1 MHLVDSVLMRTISS
15 TQAQKSFGELVTNAI
30 REPISITKHTKE
42 VFVIVPSHEYHKMK
56 RAYEDITK
64 KLSTPKKRVAS
75 SYIGAAKGLFSS
87 VEDVDN
93 FISKERN
100 SWQ

>member
-1 MHLVDSVLMRTISS
+1 MRTISS
-15 TQAQKSFGELVTNAI
+15 TQAQKSFGELVTSAI

-56 RAYEDITK
+56 QAYDDGTK
-64 KLSTPKKRVAS
+64 KLTAPRQRVAS
-75 SYIGAAKGLFSS
+75 SYIGAGKGLFSS

-93 FISKERN
+93 FISNERE
-100 SWQ
+100 SWE

>member
-1 MHLVDSVLMRTISS
+1 MKTISS
-15 TQAQKSFGELVTNAI
+15 TQAQKNFGELVTNAI

-56 RAYEDITK
+56 QVYEDITK
-64 KLSTPKKRVAS
+64 RLSAPKKRLAS

-87 VEDVDN
+87 VEEVDN
-93 FISKERN
+93 FISKERE

>member
-1 MHLVDSVLMRTISS
+1 MRTISS

-56 RAYEDITK
+56 RVYEDMAK
-64 KLSTPKKRVAS
+64 KMSASPKRTAS
-75 SYIGAAKGLFSS
+75 SYIGAARGLFSS

-93 FISKERN
+93 FISNERK